1 MSRTYF
7 LIFRYGE
14 CPSGLFQYSKII
26 ERNLSRAWAVALARY
41 GNYAPYSILTQ
52 NKFDKSI
59 VKALGATLFETIK
72 KKSKER
78 YIILKG
84 EEDEHDKNTA

>member
-7 LIFRYGE
+7 LLFRYGE
-14 CPSGLFQYSKII
+14 CPSGMFQYSKII

-52 NKFDKSI
+52 NKFDKSV
-59 VKALGATLFETIK
+59 VKLGATLFETIK